1 MAVEKQFN
9 IKTEADTTEV
19 DKLVSKLDELI
30 EAQQQGQKE
39 AEDLNKKTDDIGKA
53 AKSTEKGVGKLTK
66 GFKGAGLALKGLGIG
81 LAIEAFTKFKEILG
95 QNQEVVDFFNTAMN
109 AASIAVN
116 DLFSFVSEN
125 AGTVIEAFKGVFNN
139 PLESIKELGAAIKAN
154 IIERFES
161 MIDSLGFAATAVK
174 EFFKGNFEEA
184 KEAAT
189 NAGKE
194 LVDVATGVDNS
205 FDKTVKMA
213 KEAGSAIKDYAIET
227 TKTAQAQTELAK
239 QSERA
244 LIINEGLIAKYENQA
259 EKLRQT
265 RDNERASIEDRLA
278 ASRELQKT
286 LQKQQEQMLKN
297 AQTAL
302 DSAQANVA
310 VNATEE
316 NKNAV
321 LEAQNRLADIR
332 NQIQTQ
338 NSEQQLSHNALL
350 RERQTLEDEKAKSAI
365 EAELTI
371 QEAQAETMRSEMA
384 RLNRMDEI
392 AQQRFNA
399 EKIRLQEQINLEE
412 EGSAR
417 QMELQQ
423 ELTNLTS
430 QEAARQIKIADQK
443 AKAEE
448 KIEKQKR
455 QAIVSVAGSTLQAVA
470 GFAKQGSDLAKGIAI
485 AQATISTAESAVNAY
500 KSTVGIPVVGPVLA
514 PIAAAAAVAAGVK
527 QVQNIAST
535 DPMGGSGGAPSIPTS
550 PSPSSPA
557 ASQAAT
563 AATSPS
569 FNVVQGSQQNQL
581 LGDVSEGVNR
591 PTRAYV
597 VGKDVSTQQEAD
609 RNRVSNAKLAG

>member
-30 EAQQQGQKE
+30 DAQQKSQKE

-116 DLFSFVSEN
+116 DLFSFVSKN

-139 PLESIKELGAAIKAN
+139 PLESIKDLGAAMKAN

-205 FDKTVKMA
+205 FDKTVKVA
-213 KEAGSAIKDYAIET
+213 KKAGSAIKDYAIET

-259 EKLRQT
+259 EKLRQV
-265 RDNERASIEDRLA
+265 RDNERASIEDRLE

-286 LQKQQEQMLKN
+286 LQKQQEQMLEN

-338 NSEQQLSHNALL
+338 NSEQQRSHNALL
-350 RERQTLEDEKAKSAI
+350 RERQTLEDEKAKTAI

-371 QEAQAETMRSEMA
+371 QEAQAETMRNEMA

-412 EGSAR
+412 AGSAR

-455 QAIVSVAGSTLQAVA
+455 QAVVSVAGSTLQAVA

-535 DPMGGSGGAPSIPTS
+535 DPMGGSGGAPSISTS
-550 PSPSSPA
+550 TGASSPA

>member
-9 IKTEADTTEV
+9 IKTEADTSEV

-30 EAQQQGQKE
+30 DAQQKSQKE

-116 DLFSFVSEN
+116 DLFSFVSKN

-205 FDKTVKMA
+205 FDKTVKVA
-213 KEAGSAIKDYAIET
+213 KKAGSAIKDYAIET

-259 EKLRQT
+259 EKLRQV
-265 RDNERASIEDRLA
+265 RDNERASIEDRLE

-286 LQKQQEQMLKN
+286 LQKQQEQMLEN

-350 RERQTLEDEKAKSAI
+350 RERQTLEDEKAKTAI

-371 QEAQAETMRSEMA
+371 QEAQAETMRNEMA

-412 EGSAR
+412 AGSAR

-448 KIEKQKR
+448 KIEKAKE
-455 QAIVSVAGSTLQAVA
+455 QAKLNIVNKGLGAIQGLAKKGSA
-470 GFAKQGSDLAKGIAI
+470 FAKGLAV
-485 AQATISTAESAVNAY
+485 AQATINTYQAASNA
-500 KSTVGIPVVGPVLA
+500 LA
-514 PIAAAAAVAAGVK
+514 NTPAPPPFPQIAMAI
-527 QVQNIAST
+527 NIASGLAQVKKILST
-535 DPMGGSGGAPSIPTS
+535 DPMGGSGGAPSISTS
-550 PSPSSPA
+550 TGASSPA